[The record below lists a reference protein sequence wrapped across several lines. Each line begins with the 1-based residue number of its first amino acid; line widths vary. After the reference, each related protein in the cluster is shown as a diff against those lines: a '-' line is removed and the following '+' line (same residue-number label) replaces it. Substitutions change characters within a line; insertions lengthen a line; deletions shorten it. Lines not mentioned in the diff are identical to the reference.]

1 MNKSIKIKKR
11 INHDS
16 MWFSCLF
23 PSGGNFR
30 YTITRYSKKLEL
42 AFSNDDT
49 ELQIQSQI
57 FQDWIDTQD
66 MSYGDLFNKLEDLC
80 ASCNTG
86 QELINKIS

>member
-1 MNKSIKIKKR
+1 MNKSVKIKKR

-16 MWFSCLF
+16 MWISCLF

-42 AFSNDDT
+42 AFSNDSG
-49 ELQIQSQI
+49 ECKIQAKI
-57 FQDWIDTQD
+57 LQDWLEAQD
-66 MSYGDLFNKLEDLC
+66 MSYGDLFNKLEGLC

-86 QELINKIS
+86 QELITKIS